1 MNRNYYQNARERCMP
16 FGTNI
21 VTDAD
26 IILMQEREIEQYR
39 GRIEELKKALD
50 EAEEK
55 FSQMFESKNDTIR
68 ELKKALEESIKKVVR
83 PGDIVKFE
91 YGEGRS
97 VIFKVNNCTVYFGGW
112 EDHNVELCGTR
123 FVTEKDCPN
132 ECDNNI
138 R

>member
-1 MNRNYYQNARERCMP
+1 MNNSEVYKKVRDRYKWQ
-16 FGTNI
+16 GTM
-21 VTDAD
+21 TDAA
-26 IILMQEREIEQYR
+26 IIVKQEGEIEYYR
-39 GRIEELKKALD
+39 GRVKLMEKALS
-50 EAEEK
+50 ESEEK
-55 FSQMFESKNDTIR
+55 FSQMFEMKNDTIR
-68 ELKKALEESIKKVVR
+68 ELKKALEESSKKVVR

-97 VIFKVNNCTVYFGGW
+97 VIFKVNNCTVYFGGL
-112 EDHNVELCGTR
+112 EDRNVELCGTR

>member
-1 MNRNYYQNARERCMP
+1 MNNSEVYKKVRDRYKWQ
-16 FGTNI
+16 GTM
-21 VTDAD
+21 TDAA
-26 IILMQEREIEQYR
+26 IIVKQEEEIEYYR
-39 GRIEELKKALD
+39 GRVHQWEKDFKESEENCC
-50 EAEEK
+50 
-55 FSQMFESKNDTIR
+55 QMLNSKNETIR
-68 ELKKALEESIKKVVR
+68 ELKKALEESNEKVVR

-97 VIFKVNNCTVYFGGW
+97 VIFKVNNCTVYFGDW

-132 ECDNNI
+132 EGDNNI

>member
-1 MNRNYYQNARERCMP
+1 MKNSEVYKKVRDRYKWQ
-16 FGTNI
+16 GTM
-21 VTDAD
+21 TDAD
-26 IILMQEREIEQYR
+26 VIVKQEGEIEYYR
-39 GRIEELKKALD
+39 GRIKLMEKALA

-55 FSQMFESKNDTIR
+55 FSQMFDSKNEIIC
-68 ELKKALEESIKKVVR
+68 ELKEALAKKVVR

-112 EDHNVELCGTR
+112 EDRNVELCGTR
-123 FVTEKDCPN
+123 FVTEKDCPD